1 MTTDRFQIGTG
12 MGVTGMERNQV
23 VRVGFP
29 YHPEAERDRNS
40 GARNGVRTGTD
51 PNGNWLW
58 GRSQGVCPGMTS
70 KFQPDRTFLRRV
82 TAV

>member
-1 MTTDRFQIGTG
+1 MRTDRFQIGTG

-51 PNGNWLW
+51 PNGN
-58 GRSQGVCPGMTS
+58 
-70 KFQPDRTFLRRV
+70 
-82 TAV
+82 